1 MNLALVLVTDKPP
14 PKQKTPTM
22 DAEKQFMDSFLATT
36 VRPEPPKPE
45 EKAVAWI
52 AKRGSALVALKVG
65 EAEGLA
71 GKPLAMK
78 IAGLEYKLLKPTKTH

>member
-1 MNLALVLVTDKPP
+1 MNLALVLVTDKPS
-14 PKQKTPTM
+14 PKQKTPTT
-22 DAEKQFMDSFLATT
+22 DAEKQFMDSFLTTT
-36 VRPEPPKPE
+36 VCPEPPKPE

-71 GKPLAMK
+71 GKRLAMK
-78 IAGLEYKLLKPTKTH
+78 IAGLKYKLLKPTKTH